1 MSKMKLEWKK
11 GDWAAYFG
19 LMTNN
24 LTNLLTMMGLLIF
37 VVGIPK
43 EIVYGRIAP
52 AFGMAVLA
60 ASLCYA
66 WFGLQLAKKTG
77 RSDVTALPS
86 GPSAPS
92 IFTVSFMV
100 LMPVYQQTGD
110 FEFALQIGLVWCF
123 VEAMILVGGSFL
135 GDAIRQ
141 MIPRTVLLSCLS
153 GLGLLLLAMN
163 PMLQAFEAPTVS
175 FVVLLL
181 IFINWFGKK
190 PIFARIPTGLLLLI
204 AGTVLAWVSGLQTP
218 EAIKAS
224 ISSFGFNPPQVHI
237 DSFLHGEL
245 REDDGGTADA
255 DIDPQHGDGHGF
267 GALLR
272 LLAHDRRH
280 GPERHIGEGIDHAP
294 GDIGHRR
301 IGHLGRHRQIQADE
315 AEGGDARDQEGHAQ
329 HIGGKFAALEIQRI
343 HIAGNEGIV
352 DGIPNTGD
360 EENGPGRSRRYSKNI
375 GVKIENEGTHQAEA
389 EALPDGVAEISRQLS
404 ILYLLVCHLPTS
416 TT

>member
-1 MSKMKLEWKK
+1 MDQGEEAEHQYQVVVTRRVETDAQ
-11 GDWAAYFG
+11 GDLQHGEHQEEITFSETLGQHRHQHAGHGGGHAYG
-19 LMTNN
+19 PHHREQPGVTH
-24 LTNLLTMMGLLIF
+24 
-37 VVGIPK
+37 VVGEEEDVEP
-43 EIVYGRIAP
+43 GRQVEEDIAEEGAQHISQRFVGP
-52 AFGMAVLA
+52 QDAEGVPDGDLVIRVGLDALLHLAGADHHQRQGDQHQAEGAFHVALGA
-60 ASLCYA
+60 A
-66 WFGLQLAKKTG
+66 GRGKQL
-77 RSDVTALPS
+77 
-86 GPSAPS
+86 
-92 IFTVSFMV
+92 
-100 LMPVYQQTGD
+100 
-110 FEFALQIGLVWCF
+110 
-123 VEAMILVGGSFL
+123 
-135 GDAIRQ
+135 
-141 MIPRTVLLSCLS
+141 
-153 GLGLLLLAMN
+153 
-163 PMLQAFEAPTVS
+163 
-175 FVVLLL
+175 
-181 IFINWFGKK
+181 
-190 PIFARIPTGLLLLI
+190 
-204 AGTVLAWVSGLQTP
+204 
-218 EAIKAS
+218 
-224 ISSFGFNPPQVHI
+224 
-237 DSFLHGEL
+237 GEL

-255 DIDPQHGDGHGF
+255 DIDPQHGDGYGF

-280 GPERHIGEGIDHAP
+280 GPERHIGEGVDHAP

-301 IGHLGRHRQIQADE
+301 IGHLGCHRQIQADE